1 MVQFENLPSPSGFQF
16 LLFEGAAG
24 TVKIAVAGRKLI
36 LCHNQKCH

>member
-1 MVQFENLPSPSGFQF
+1 MVQFENRPFAFFL

-36 LCHNQKCH
+36 LCHNPKSH